1 MFNHEQ
7 PDVASFRSDYAKGAD
22 FCEAF
27 ERDMKPF
34 YLLTFLLTT
43 NHKDT
48 ERCLEAVIEET
59 FKENGVFKAWVRP
72 WVKRCLIRKAIQ
84 IVFSRPSGNNEP
96 QNLWWEELGESQL
109 RNVIE
114 AVIDLDT
121 RERFAYVMSI
131 LEGYSAKDCSLL
143 LDCTMES
150 VVRLRVQA
158 SCRLAAS
165 DPFHTGTFQDCS
177 VAGSQRNPD

>member
-1 MFNHEQ
+1 MFNHVQ
-7 PDVASFRSDYAKGAD
+7 PDIANFRSDYAKGAD
-22 FCEAF
+22 FCEVL
-27 ERDMKPF
+27 ERDMKPL

-48 ERCLEAVIEET
+48 EQCFGAVVEET
-59 FKENGVFKAWVRP
+59 FEENRVFKAWVRP

-84 IVFSRPSGNNEP
+84 MVFSRPARDKEE
-96 QNLWWEELGESQL
+96 QNLWWEELGEPEL
-109 RNVIE
+109 RNVIN
-114 AVIDLDT
+114 AVIGLDT

-150 VVRLRVQA
+150 AVRLRVQA

-165 DPFHTGTFQDCS
+165 DPLHIGTLPRLFGRRES
-177 VAGSQRNPD
+177 A